1 MDHFLLPWFEGRTG
15 QNYLA
20 RGALFLWHGSRH
32 VWGITYPSLCQNRTG
47 RVWGKAVL
55 GPPSSM
61 ALRWFNSYTVSVP
74 RVNSRLPLRR
84 RRKMDGWIC
93 NPNPPCRLECSTLF
107 FGGFRE
113 CSVHNTHILRTHRH
127 IWKFTCMNERE
138 GRIWTHCTGSVLRVE
153 AIPFSYLCSI
163 V

>member
-1 MDHFLLPWFEGRTG
+1 MDHFLLPWSEGRTG

-47 RVWGKAVL
+47 RVPGKAVL
-55 GPPSSM
+55 GPPSST

-93 NPNPPCRLECSTLF
+93 NLHPPLRLECSALF
-107 FGGFRE
+107 FSGFRE
-113 CSVHNTHILRTHRH
+113 CSVHNTHILKTHRH
-127 IWKFTCMNERE
+127 IWKFTCMNEW
-138 GRIWTHCTGSVLRVE
+138 GYIWTQCTESVLRLE